1 MVIDFAG
8 EVDGAPFDG
17 GKGED
22 MSVEIGSGQL
32 IPGFEDQLV
41 GAKAGDERKVNVT
54 FPDDYPA
61 ENLKGKDGDLR
72 GHGEGA

>member
-1 MVIDFAG
+1 
-8 EVDGAPFDG
+8 
-17 GKGED
+17 

-41 GAKAGDERKVNVT
+41 GAKAGDEREVKVT

-61 ENLKGKDGDLR
+61 ENLQGQGR
-72 GHGEGA
+72 RPSRSP